1 MIGSYMGQAM
11 RSVSQNPFGVALPPD
26 VAAAAVERL
35 NDIVMVTETDL
46 VEPGP
51 RILYVN
57 PAFERITGYSSDEV
71 IGRSPRFLQGTG
83 TSEEE
88 IRRIEGLMRARR
100 PVRTELL
107 NIRKDGSQLWLEIE
121 VTAITSPSAPGEYF
135 VFIERD
141 ITRRKRAEV
150 ALLEQQRA
158 MSTLFSNLP
167 GMAYRCKDDGLWTMD
182 FVSAGSND
190 LTGYPPEA
198 FTGERSVSYEGLIE
212 PEDRKAVRANIAR
225 ALERGE
231 AFELTYRIRSREG
244 ALKWVWE
251 RGRSV
256 PVPESRA
263 RYLDGFITDITEQKM
278 LENQI
283 VQSQRLE
290 SIGTL
295 AGGIAHDLNN
305 VFAPIMMAGDL
316 LIDKARDDETSQLL
330 ATVAASAR
338 RGAGLVRQILLF
350 ARGME
355 GRRIAVDPATLFAEA
370 KAFLESTL
378 PKSIR
383 VDVEVAPGVAAI
395 SGDPAQLHQLLLNLS
410 LNARD
415 AMPSGGRLAL
425 TASSYSVSPSAPR
438 PHPDAVPGDFV
449 RVDVSDTG
457 SGIPD
462 ILKSRI
468 FDPFFTTKG
477 VGRGTGLGLSTAHA
491 IVKAHC
497 GFITFVS
504 AQGAGTTFS
513 IFLPT
518 AAAGL
523 SKPARDDGAKQDSG
537 PLPRSKGEHVLVV
550 DDEES
555 VRQIM
560 RNTLE
565 AFGYR
570 VTTASDGAEAIAL
583 IRNSTDQFD
592 LAVVDIQMPG
602 LDGGQT
608 IVALRHIRPSM
619 AIVGS
624 SGMATAQ
631 NRELMAANGVRHFLD
646 KPFSV
651 ETMIRTV
658 HAAIAKTAP

>member
-1 MIGSYMGQAM
+1 M
-11 RSVSQNPFGVALPPD
+11 
-26 VAAAAVERL
+26 
-35 NDIVMVTETDL
+35 
-46 VEPGP
+46 
-51 RILYVN
+51 
-57 PAFERITGYSSDEV
+57 
-71 IGRSPRFLQGTG
+71 
-83 TSEEE
+83 
-88 IRRIEGLMRARR
+88 
-100 PVRTELL
+100 
-107 NIRKDGSQLWLEIE
+107 
-121 VTAITSPSAPGEYF
+121 
-135 VFIERD
+135 
-141 ITRRKRAEV
+141 
-150 ALLEQQRA
+150 
-158 MSTLFSNLP
+158 
-167 GMAYRCKDDGLWTMD
+167 
-182 FVSAGSND
+182 
-190 LTGYPPEA
+190 
-198 FTGERSVSYEGLIE
+198 SYEGIIE
-212 PEDRKAVRANIAR
+212 PEDRKAVRANISR
-225 ALERGE
+225 AMERGE
-231 AFELTYRIRSREG
+231 AFELTYRIRTREG
-244 ALKWVWE
+244 AIKWVWE
-251 RGRSV
+251 RGRAV
-256 PVPESRA
+256 HVPESRV

-316 LIDKARDDETSQLL
+316 LIDKAGDDESGQLL
-330 ATVAASAR
+330 GTIAASAR

-355 GRRIAVDPATLFAEA
+355 GRRIAVEPATLFAEA
-370 KAFLESTL
+370 KAFLASTL
-378 PKSIR
+378 PKSVR
-383 VDVEVAPGVAAI
+383 VDIEVAPGVPAI

-415 AMPSGGRLAL
+415 AMPSGGRLAFKA
-425 TASSYSVSPSAPR
+425 TAVSVSPSAPR

-457 SGIPD
+457 AGIPD
-462 ILKSRI
+462 LLKSRI

-477 VGRGTGLGLSTAHA
+477 VGRGSGLGLSTAHA

-513 IFLPT
+513 NFLPT

-523 SKPARDDGAKQDSG
+523 SKPAREESAKPDGG
-537 PLPRSKGEHVLVV
+537 PLPRGAGEHVLVV

-555 VRQIM
+555 VRHIM

-565 AFGYR
+565 AFGYG
-570 VTTASDGAEAIAL
+570 VTTASDGAEAIAV
-583 IRNSTDQFD
+583 IRNSPEKFQ

-608 IVALRHIRPSM
+608 IVALRHIRPGL

-624 SGMATAQ
+624 SGLATRQ
-631 NRELMAANGVRHFLD
+631 DRDLMAANGVRHFLE

-651 ETMIRTV
+651 ETLIRTA